1 MDLSN
6 IKNISPNRNLFKKII
21 SLVIS
26 IFVMVGSYFVISNA
40 NKNASDTVEVLRVKS
55 KNGLQAYELIT
66 EKNIQKY
73 NIIRKEYT
81 DDMILAE
88 EMPNI
93 INKYTKYYIRK
104 NSILY
109 KDQIVDEKPL
119 RNEWLYKL
127 DEDLEVITIPY
138 NYLECGGDILMPGDR
153 IRIRITYEVEDNS
166 DTPSVD
172 PYADPYDFNP
182 NLMSNKTPKKK
193 LVTDILFDSIVI
205 KDMLNSSS
213 HSIYEIY
220 KEVMKMDEDK
230 RQEVMKSDD
239 FLKSI
244 QPRALLLA
252 GTAEQMTNYAK
263 YQNIGA
269 KSMLITIL
277 SRANSNVILDQ
288 LSAFGIGVELWT
300 EKED

>member
-166 DTPSVD
+166 DTSSVD

-230 RQEVMKSDD
+230 RQEVMKSND

-288 LSAFGIGVELWT
+288 LPAFGIGVELWT